1 MKKLLTTALLLIF
14 SVSCSAVKPIS
25 VPMKSSKPTQV
36 QTGKASWYST
46 LCNKGNKTASG
57 ERLNNNSSTA
67 AHKTLPLGTKVK
79 VTNVRNGRSEIVKI
93 SDRGPYVK
101 GRVIDVTVGVASR
114 LGFKNQGVTDVKV
127 EVIQ

>member
-1 MKKLLTTALLLIF
+1 MKTLLTTALLLIF
-14 SVSCSAVKPIS
+14 SVSCSAVNPASKPS
-25 VPMKSSKPTQV
+25 KSSKQIQV

-46 LCNKGNKTASG
+46 LCNGGSKTASG

-67 AHKTLPLGTKVK
+67 AHKTLPMGTKVK
-79 VTNVRNGRSEIVKI
+79 VTNVRNGKSEIVKI

-114 LGFKNQGVTDVKV
+114 LGFKSQGVTDVKV
-127 EVIQ
+127 EVLQ